1 MTFFIQ
7 QGYGKGSKI
16 ADVAEGGNL
25 GGVILSPGD
34 EDPVKLGET
43 VRMIRGLGLDARLDP
58 QSYIYAPEPAGT
70 ANNHPAH
77 GLDLNFSWHA
87 TPKQVTRAIRSVR
100 RANEAIGVTDRW
112 LTPTCWLASFENL
125 WTPLSLSL
133 AAAAADD
140 WGGERTIVSVAVSED
155 AFADWRAVDVWLD
168 AVTTLDVA
176 GFYFAIDR
184 KSSTYPPNPWN
195 VDHLAN
201 ILRVIY
207 RLGELNGYEVAWG
220 YSDVE
225 GLIGLAAGASHAASG
240 WHYSLRQ
247 FNRDKWVRK
256 SGGGSA
262 PTPRALVGRLW
273 APLKAADEVHYIL
286 EKPDLLS
293 TFTRSERTLFE
304 ARPLSSFTLGE
315 AQVQYMSTLARSARI
330 IEELSDTGQRIA
342 TVLEKLGIAD
352 DRYEAIQDSGIVLDP
367 RYRSRLRSL
376 RQALEQL
383 VASEK
388 IPLV

>member
-1 MTFFIQ
+1 MTFYIQ

-16 ADVAEGGNL
+16 ADVAKNGHL

-34 EDPVKLGET
+34 EDPAKLGET
-43 VRMIRGLGLDARLDP
+43 ARAIARLGLQARLDP

-77 GLDLNFSWHA
+77 GLDLELSWHA
-87 TPKQVTRAIRSVR
+87 TPKQVTRAVTAVR
-100 RANEAIGVTDRW
+100 RANETLGLADRW

-140 WGGERTIVSVAVSED
+140 WGEGRTIVSVAVSED

-168 AVTTLDVA
+168 AITTLDVA
-176 GFYFAIDR
+176 GFYLLIDR
-184 KSSTYPPNPWN
+184 KSSAYPPNPWN
-195 VDHLAN
+195 VTHLAN
-201 ILRVIY
+201 ILRVVY
-207 RLGELNGYEVAWG
+207 RLGELNGYEVVWG
-220 YSDVE
+220 YSDIE
-225 GLIGLAAGASHAASG
+225 GLVGLAAGASHVASG

-247 FNRDKWVRK
+247 FNRGKWIRK
-256 SGGGSA
+256 PGGGAA

-273 APLKAADEVHYIL
+273 APLKAADEVQYIL
-286 EKPDLLS
+286 EKPELAS
-293 TFTRSERTLFE
+293 TFTRGERDLFR
-304 ARPLSSFTLGE
+304 AKPLSSFTLSE
-315 AQVQYMSTLARSARI
+315 AQVQYLSTLARNAKI
-330 IEELSDTGQRIA
+330 IEELGGAGKRIA
-342 TVLEKLGIAD
+342 TVLDKLKAAD
-352 DRYEAIQDSGIVLDP
+352 RRYQAIEDSGIVLDP

-376 RQALEQL
+376 RLAVEQL

-388 IPLV
+388 ILLE